1 MRFLVDV
8 PAGGQ
13 LAEWLRSQGHDVL
26 EVRNIDPKM
35 ADALI
40 IELGYRESRIIITLD
55 KDFGELSVRM
65 GMPHYGIVRLPDVTV
80 PLRKSLLQKVLDAH
94 AGDLEKGAIVTVSI
108 SRIRVRRKGTS

>member
-26 EVRNIDPKM
+26 EVRDIDPRM
-35 ADALI
+35 ADASI
-40 IELGYRESRIIITLD
+40 IDMGYRENRVIITLD

-65 GMPHYGIVRLPDVTV
+65 GMPHHGIVRLPDVTV

-94 AGDLEKGAIVTVSI
+94 AGDLEKGAIVMVSTN
-108 SRIRVRRKGTS
+108 RVRVRRKGTT